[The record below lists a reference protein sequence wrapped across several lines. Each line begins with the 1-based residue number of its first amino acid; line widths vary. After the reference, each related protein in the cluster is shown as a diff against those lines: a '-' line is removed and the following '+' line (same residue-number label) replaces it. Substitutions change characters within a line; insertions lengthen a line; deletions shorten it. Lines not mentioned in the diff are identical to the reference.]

1 MINEKLEKARAYE
14 AENEKKITPQMRP
27 VFHLTP
33 RVGWMNDPNGFSYY
47 NGAYHMFYQYY
58 PYRPFWGPMHW
69 GHAVSEDL
77 LHWNYLP
84 AALAPDETAAAVSQ
98 EVRLIFL
105 MDVSFLCI
113 LVYYLKNSQMEQCT
127 MYSSSAWQLVMV

>member
-1 MINEKLEKARAYE
+1 MISEKLEKARAYE

-69 GHAVSEDL
+69 GHAD
-77 LHWNYLP
+77 
-84 AALAPDETAAAVSQ
+84 
-98 EVRLIFL
+98 IFFRAKQVFAYCYGWL
-105 MDVSFLCI
+105 FKYIKQNVN
-113 LVYYLKNSQMEQCT
+113 K
-127 MYSSSAWQLVMV
+127 